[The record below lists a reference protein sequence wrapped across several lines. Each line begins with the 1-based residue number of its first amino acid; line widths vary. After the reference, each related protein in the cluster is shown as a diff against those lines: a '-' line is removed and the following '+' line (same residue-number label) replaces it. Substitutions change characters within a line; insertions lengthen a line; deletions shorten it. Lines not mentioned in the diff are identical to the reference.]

1 MVTKEGFTKDVICI
15 TLKVGGFM
23 LFIKIL
29 YSSTPYCRYS
39 VKPYLIINQIES
51 ILVSGQTNW
60 AIVSKEF
67 DDPILWNLEELYFFC
82 CLCVSLLMVFVP
94 IENSSLMWRRHH
106 YWWRGA
112 NFDLCSALMAIKQR
126 VFFSVPHLHPFIIV
140 VSKNPRHT
148 SVAERLALEVSL
160 PV

>member
-67 DDPILWNLEELYFFC
+67 DDPILWNLEELYIYFFVYVFP
-82 CLCVSLLMVFVP
+82 CLWFLSQSRIHHSCGDVTITGEGVQILTYARHLWPLSKECSLV
-94 IENSSLMWRRHH
+94 
-106 YWWRGA
+106 
-112 NFDLCSALMAIKQR
+112 C
-126 VFFSVPHLHPFIIV
+126 
-140 VSKNPRHT
+140 HT
-148 SVAERLALEVSL
+148 YIRL
-160 PV
+160 

>member
-23 LFIKIL
+23 LFIKIS

-67 DDPILWNLEELYFFC
+67 DDPILCNLGELLYFFVVYVFL
-82 CLCVSLLMVFVP
+82 CLWFLSQSRIHHSCGDVTITGEGVQILTYVRHLWPLSKECSLV
-94 IENSSLMWRRHH
+94 
-106 YWWRGA
+106 
-112 NFDLCSALMAIKQR
+112 C
-126 VFFSVPHLHPFIIV
+126 
-140 VSKNPRHT
+140 HT
-148 SVAERLALEVSL
+148 YIRL
-160 PV
+160 